1 MTAWCLSLTIAWIL
15 MCTTLLLKSSL
26 HPWITSR
33 ELGTRGATVPESN
46 KDTKREAVD
55 LGIVDSCLTPG
66 G

>member
-1 MTAWCLSLTIAWIL
+1 